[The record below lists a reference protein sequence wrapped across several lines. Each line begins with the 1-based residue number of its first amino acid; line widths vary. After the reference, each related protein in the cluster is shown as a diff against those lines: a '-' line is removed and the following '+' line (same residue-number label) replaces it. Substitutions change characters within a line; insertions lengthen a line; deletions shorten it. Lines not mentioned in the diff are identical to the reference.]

1 MIGDVA
7 DGEGEVERRLA
18 ELGIEL
24 PPAHPPHGVIEPV
37 VEHAGLAVL
46 SGALPRD
53 LQGRMVHPGV
63 VGEDVTVA
71 EGREAARWAALNCLA
86 TLQAAYG
93 SLDVVEAVFRLRGFV
108 TCRPTFTEQ
117 AEVIDGA
124 TEVLHAVLGERG
136 RGARSALGGSAPRG
150 ACVELE
156 LEVRLRPGR

>member
-1 MIGDVA
+1 MRDGD
-7 DGEGEVERRLA
+7 GEVERRLV

-37 VEHAGLAVL
+37 VDHGGLAVL

-53 LQGRMVHPGV
+53 LQGNLVYPGV
-63 VGEDVTVA
+63 VGEDVTVE

-86 TLQAAYG
+86 TLRAAYG
-93 SLDVVEAVFRLRGFV
+93 TLDVVERVFRLRGVV
-108 TCRPTFTEQ
+108 TCPPTFTGQ
-117 AEVIDGA
+117 AEVVDGA
-124 TEVLHAVLGERG
+124 TEVLHAVFGERG

-156 LEVRLRPGR
+156 LEVCLRPDR